1 MLDSP
6 IVDVAMGL
14 MFFYVTL
21 SLVCSSIQEIIAGV
35 FGLRSRNLRR
45 GIENL
50 VGNEYAQAL
59 YDHPLI
65 KGLRKPKGR
74 PSYLKPEIFGSALI
88 EVVARDQAGK
98 HAFELTAAEVRETI
112 EKIDESNPVRGLLL
126 GLMDKA
132 EPEAGELGQRVAEWF
147 DAGMDRVAGW
157 YKRQVKYFL
166 LAVAA
171 VVTVAVNADTMR
183 IAEQL
188 WMDDA
193 LRGEIAA
200 AAQEAVAENDLGAI
214 DARAQLGS
222 FPIGY
227 PGAFFAG
234 ITWRTIIGWLL
245 TIAAISLG
253 APFWFDLL
261 GKIVH
266 LRASGRNRPLDTTR
280 PK

>member
-1 MLDSP
+1 MRSDQLAKDAGIDGP
-6 IVDVAMGL
+6 DEEPTRWCEVKA
-14 MFFYVTL
+14 VTG
-21 SLVCSSIQEIIAGV
+21 SLTE
-35 FGLRSRNLRR
+35 
-45 GIENL
+45 
-50 VGNEYAQAL
+50 
-59 YDHPLI
+59 
-65 KGLRKPKGR
+65 
-74 PSYLKPEIFGSALI
+74 
-88 EVVARDQAGK
+88 
-98 HAFELTAAEVRETI
+98 
-112 EKIDESNPVRGLLL
+112 
-126 GLMDKA
+126 
-132 EPEAGELGQRVAEWF
+132 RVAEWF

-157 YKRQVKYFL
+157 YRRQVKYFL

-200 AAQEAVAENDLGAI
+200 AAQEAVAENDLGGI

-227 PGAFFAG
+227 PDAFTG
-234 ITWRTIIGWLL
+234 ITWRTIVGWLL

-261 GKIVH
+261 GKIAH
-266 LRASGRNRPLDTTR
+266 LRASGGNRPLDTAR